1 MHVLLFS
8 HRRQRFHHSMTM
20 LLPKCTIAAQR
31 ARGWHKVVVR
41 PAVSG
46 RAGID
51 ERIRLHEIDEDELAL

>member
-1 MHVLLFS
+1 
-8 HRRQRFHHSMTM
+8 MTM

-31 ARGWHKVVVR
+31 ARGWHEVVVR

-46 RAGID
+46 RARID